1 MPYCKRARARFRL
14 RWIRRIRTAGIMKG
28 DSESIHMRR
37 KTDRAAT
44 GERRLSKQKLNER
57 EFWSIGADTPV
68 SDEVLDVAPSA
79 APEEREGRETGLFG
93 RSRGAANRRLDGLLK
108 TSP

>member
-68 SDEVLDVAPSA
+68 SDEVLDVAASA
-79 APEEREGRETGLFG
+79 VSEGRGE
-93 RSRGAANRRLDGLLK
+93 RGAGLLGRQGVAENRRPDRLLK
-108 TSP
+108 

>member
-1 MPYCKRARARFRL
+1 
-14 RWIRRIRTAGIMKG
+14 MKG

-68 SDEVLDVAPSA
+68 SDEVLDVAASA
-79 APEEREGRETGLFG
+79 VSEEREERE
-93 RSRGAANRRLDGLLK
+93 AGLLGR
-108 TSP
+108 